1 MACPQTALTSS
12 YLAMYI
18 LFEGGHPYKHKHK
31 HKQVVNGNTLLHS
44 PDNSLL
50 SQQLHHDLLGT
61 EDCFIL
67 QLHLLHHIT
76 TYTNIGVRLFMWVQ
90 SFLKPTQSVDRRDS
104 LLHWM
109 EYIGGITSRTCNH
122 CTSHLSDIWLT
133 SMELASLELASDP
146 HTSRST
152 AFTRCSKNSIPH
164 SQSQQQSRYVSVVAL
179 ERKVAQRSDP
189 NPNNRTKK
197 KWPGAMT

>member
-76 TYTNIGVRLFMWVQ
+76 TYTNIGVRLFM
-90 SFLKPTQSVDRRDS
+90 
-104 LLHWM
+104 
-109 EYIGGITSRTCNH
+109 
-122 CTSHLSDIWLT
+122 
-133 SMELASLELASDP
+133 
-146 HTSRST
+146 
-152 AFTRCSKNSIPH
+152 
-164 SQSQQQSRYVSVVAL
+164 
-179 ERKVAQRSDP
+179 
-189 NPNNRTKK
+189 
-197 KWPGAMT
+197 